1 MEMFFFSVKTKV
13 ISEFRIDKIEIEG
26 NLIKLNLNLTIL
38 RFTKISIQ
46 RKCWIIEKS
55 RQEKI

>member
-1 MEMFFFSVKTKV
+1 MFFLSVETKV

-38 RFTKISIQ
+38 RFRKILIQ

-55 RQEKI
+55 R